1 MNVERVNR
9 LLKQKENIRLEFK
22 EAAAALPGNLFESIC
37 AMLNRDGGDIL
48 LGVQDN
54 GTVKGVSQA
63 SVVTMVTNV
72 VNLSNNNQKLDP
84 AFILYPQTYQL
95 KGKAVIHIQV
105 PASSQVHKTAGVV
118 YDRSNDGDFKVTA
131 PHQVADIYNR
141 KRNHYTEGMIYPAV
155 RFEDLNEALFLKV
168 RTLIKSNNANHP
180 WLALND
186 VQLLQK
192 AGLWKRDF
200 QTGKEGFTLAAVLLF
215 GKDETIHQVVPHYKI
230 DALVRVQDK
239 LRYDD
244 REYIQTNL
252 IDAYEQLMAFVAK
265 HLPDKFYLEGTQRIS
280 LRTIIFREIIANI
293 ITHREYSNALPTTII
308 IKNDVIETDNA
319 NNPHGSGPISPD
331 KFTAFPKNPT
341 IAKFMMQLGWVEELG
356 SGVLN
361 VNKYWQTYGK
371 AAKPEFIEGVT
382 FKIVLPITDT
392 FFTGNQDGNQDSNQD
407 GNQDERIGSKI
418 KIVVSSQELL
428 EKIQALINEFS
439 KAKPLTLLEDFLYGV
454 EKKNY
459 TEQQLQKVKYL
470 IDQRNEYWLPIL
482 NTCLV
487 PNSRKEILETLH
499 LSNQTKNFKT
509 IIQPLVDIGLLSRTI
524 PDRPTSGNQKYFTS
538 NNGKKIIHLLKDLD
552 TNIQL

>member
-1 MNVERVNR
+1 MNIERIKR

-22 EAAAALPGNLFESIC
+22 EATGALPGNLFETIC

-54 GTVKGVSQA
+54 GTVKGVNQTSLA
-63 SVVTMVTNV
+63 AMVTNV

-84 AFILYPQTYQL
+84 AFILHPQTYQL
-95 KGKAVIHIQV
+95 KGKSVIHIQV

-118 YDRSNDGDFKVTA
+118 YDRSNDGDFKVSA

-168 RTLIKSNNANHP
+168 KNLIKSNNANHP

-215 GKDETIHQVVPHYKI
+215 GKDETIQQVVPHYKI

-252 IDAYEQLMAFVAK
+252 IDAYEQLMAFAAK
-265 HLPDKFYLEGTQRIS
+265 HLPDKFYLDGTQRIS
-280 LRTIIFREIIANI
+280 LRTIIFREIISNI

-308 IKNDVIETDNA
+308 IKKDAIETDNA

-331 KFTAFPKNPT
+331 KFTPYPKNPT

-371 AAKPEFIEGVT
+371 AAKPEFIEGAS
-382 FKIVLPITDT
+382 FKIVLPVSDT
-392 FFTGNQDGNQDSNQD
+392 FFTGNQDGNEDSNQD
-407 GNQDERIGSKI
+407 DTINVIINNQIDEG
-418 KIVVSSQELL
+418 VNGGVNGGVSGGVNGGVNGG
-428 EKIQALINEFS
+428 ARTDIN
-439 KAKPLTLLEDFLYGV
+439 K
-454 EKKNY
+454 
-459 TEQQLQKVKYL
+459 
-470 IDQRNEYWLPIL
+470 
-482 NTCLV
+482 LV
-487 PNSRKEILETLH
+487 
-499 LSNQTKNFKT
+499 KT
-509 IIQPLVDIGLLSRTI
+509 IIAKEGSKANDLAVTTGKSIRTTQRYLKLIKDMDIIEFRGSPKTGGYYITQAIR
-524 PDRPTSGNQKYFTS
+524 N
-538 NNGKKIIHLLKDLD
+538 KIKD
-552 TNIQL
+552 QAE